1 MHATTTAPRLL
12 RCKPN
17 RASAALASKLEEEE
31 EEAEA
36 ETEPPI
42 RPNQASPNRSL
53 KPPGCFCGDSG
64 GLSQRNSPLT
74 VSQVLAMAARG
85 EGSSIWGEICTGG
98 REA

>member
-1 MHATTTAPRLL
+1 VHATTTAPRLL